1 MRGDESNEARTM
13 SMLCISDWFPFI
25 QRLDQKGLKLRSVH
39 SVLRHRWWFLTLNT
53 GILKPPNQRQPAI
66 RPFDPSPLCNSPFGH
81 YRKCEQTINP
91 RLSLTFFLPVWALS
105 LALGSNVYAFT
116 EIAGGIVREKKRRV
130 YFFSFSL
137 SLFFSYAISCLQKPL
152 MPIQHQ
158 HQGTALMSIL
168 AADLFL
174 SLLPAA
180 LSVSSSSPYPP
191 LSLPLPFAH
200 SLRLLYNQIIK
211 RIVDKM
217 ILPGN

>member
-1 MRGDESNEARTM
+1 MNNPTGFTRSLSFLPPCLSPLSGTGFQC
-13 SMLCISDWFPFI
+13 LCIYRDCWRDC
-25 QRLDQKGLKLRSVH
+25 QR
-39 SVLRHRWWFLTLNT
+39 
-53 GILKPPNQRQPAI
+53 
-66 RPFDPSPLCNSPFGH
+66 
-81 YRKCEQTINP
+81 
-91 RLSLTFFLPVWALS
+91 
-105 LALGSNVYAFT
+105 
-116 EIAGGIVREKKRRV
+116 KRRV
-130 YFFSFSL
+130 YFFFFSFSPFL
-137 SLFFSYAISCLQKPL
+137 FFFSYAISCLQKPL

-180 LSVSSSSPYPP
+180 PSVSLLLAIPP
-191 LSLPLPFAH
+191 LYPFLFPSLG

>member
-1 MRGDESNEARTM
+1 MLLNAVAGVKMRHKLVFCSLR
-13 SMLCISDWFPFI
+13 SSWQISEQTLIWIFWSFNP
-25 QRLDQKGLKLRSVH
+25 KGLTWRY
-39 SVLRHRWWFLTLNT
+39 
-53 GILKPPNQRQPAI
+53 PPNHCQPPISAI
-66 RPFDPSPLCNSPFGH
+66 DPSPLHYSPFGH
-81 YRKCEQTINP
+81 YSKWKWTIQ
-91 RLSLTFFLPVWALS
+91 LAALALTFFLSVQPLY
-105 LALGSNVYAFT
+105 LAPGSNVYAFT
-116 EIAGGIVREKKRRV
+116 EIAGGIVREKGGFI
-130 YFFSFSL
+130 FFSFL
-137 SLFFSYAISCLQKPL
+137 FLFFPCAISCLQKPL

-168 AADLFL
+168 ATDLFL

-180 LSVSSSSPYPP
+180 LSLCLSPSLYPP